1 MSTEP
6 SGTSLSS
13 SSLVS
18 VCSRLAST
26 APRRWMPT
34 SATRPSG
41 FFSTISCA
49 IRISVRRTS
58 SRSRTTLLIATCSFL
73 ASRDRVKGADS
84 MEGNSGV
91 GGSGPIA
98 PCSVEHV
105 WEPKGDDLAVE
116 LHARLL
122 HYTPR
127 CDVVVRGVCDHV
139 VEPEHVERGPHRCP
153 RQLGRESLTP

>member
-6 SGTSLSS
+6 SGTSQSR

-18 VCSRLAST
+18 VCRRLPST

-34 SATRPSG
+34 IATRPSG

-58 SRSRTTLLIATCSFL
+58 SWSRTTLLIATCSFL

-84 MEGNSGV
+84 NEGNSEG
-91 GGSGPIA
+91 GGSGPVA
-98 PCSVEHV
+98 PGAIEHLRHPRV
-105 WEPKGDDLAVE
+105 LDLALE
-116 LHARLL
+116 LHPRLL
-122 HYTPR
+122 HHAPR
-127 CDVVVRGVCDHV
+127 GDVVGRGVGDHC
-139 VEPEHVERGPHRCP
+139 VEAEHVERGPHR
-153 RQLGRESLTP
+153 